1 MMVRFTTTG
10 GLPEMSENSS
20 EVLSSSQP
28 RVGALKAFF
37 RAVFGLV
44 ISGVAIWIF
53 PKIPVTRSEFG
64 LKVAL
69 IIPLAAL
76 ATIWVPFLTFCKRER
91 KRPSAWLALL
101 FTSLAGMAA
110 LWAVTHL
117 TELQKRSLTDM
128 TYENCAE
135 AAATMGFI
143 AALVWFVRSRNLC
156 AVGAMITAVWISWVF
171 SLSYPF

>member
-1 MMVRFTTTG
+1 
-10 GLPEMSENSS
+10 MSENSS

-76 ATIWVPFLTFCKRER
+76 ATIWVPFLTFCNARGSDR
-91 KRPSAWLALL
+91 QLGLL
-101 FTSLAGMAA
+101 SCS
-110 LWAVTHL
+110 H
-117 TELQKRSLTDM
+117 RSL
-128 TYENCAE
+128 EWLHC
-135 AAATMGFI
+135 G
-143 AALVWFVRSRNLC
+143 RSR
-156 AVGAMITAVWISWVF
+156 V
-171 SLSYPF
+171 